1 MQADEHVA
9 NSRAGEQIRHSRSSS
24 PADKQ
29 LAGIRLEDV
38 LEKRAL
44 DQALNAKEFAVL
56 AGISYSTARQW
67 FRSPCFPALRGFVFW
82 TDFVEWRRRHFG
94 TETANVASTIPGT
107 PSLPASVEILRLPPK
122 ARKVLAE
129 VSVSAAGSF

>member
-1 MQADEHVA
+1 MQADEPVA
-9 NSRAGEQIRHSRSSS
+9 IPIVEEQIRHFQSSS
-24 PADKQ
+24 RAEKQ
-29 LAGIRLEDV
+29 LAGVRLQDV

-67 FRSPCFPALRGFVFW
+67 FRRPSFPALRGFVFW

-94 TETANVASTIPGT
+94 TETPTTGSPSHGTSSSSASG
-107 PSLPASVEILRLPPK
+107 EILRLPPK

-129 VSVSAAGSF
+129 ASAAGAS

>member
-1 MQADEHVA
+1 MQADDPVA
-9 NSRAGEQIRHSRSSS
+9 IPIVEAPLRHFQSASRG
-24 PADKQ
+24 DKQ
-29 LAGIRLEDV
+29 LAGVRLKDV

-82 TDFVEWRRRHFG
+82 TDFVEWRRRYFG
-94 TETANVASTIPGT
+94 AETPTTGSLSHGAS
-107 PSLPASVEILRLPPK
+107 PSSASVDILRLPPK
-122 ARKVLAE
+122 ARKVLAD
-129 VSVSAAGSF
+129 VSAAAIL